1 MAERFDFDSIYEQ
14 ETWTVMYQNGDG
26 QQERFYDLIIK
37 EIEKSNFPNL
47 DISIGEF
54 ITGGLIF
61 GKETTKMLKLKA
73 TKSQFG
79 KYEIYFRA
87 QVFGNVV
94 LFTRLE
100 CMERGFFNAI
110 TDKSGKELKSEMKRR
125 CKNMAQLEEFI
136 AIDSLG
142 DLVYDKVLLIM
153 DPEFRERKT
162 LKSKSE

>member
-61 GKETTKMLKLKA
+61 GK
-73 TKSQFG
+73 
-79 KYEIYFRA
+79 R
-87 QVFGNVV
+87 
-94 LFTRLE
+94 
-100 CMERGFFNAI
+100 
-110 TDKSGKELKSEMKRR
+110 D
-125 CKNMAQLEEFI
+125 
-136 AIDSLG
+136 D
-142 DLVYDKVLLIM
+142 
-153 DPEFRERKT
+153 
-162 LKSKSE
+162 